1 MRAEINREFVS
12 SPLAVWGCASTIN
25 PTHDNNTG
33 ICVTRTLNVILRLSC
48 GSLCS
53 VSITFLGL
61 YFYLKLELVGSR
73 QVL

>member
-33 ICVTRTLNVILRLSC
+33 ICVTRTLNVIPRLSC

-53 VSITFLGL
+53 VTFLGL

>member
-33 ICVTRTLNVILRLSC
+33 ICVTRTLNVIPRLSC

-53 VSITFLGL
+53 VTFLAL